1 MNETEFYQATK
12 NGALHGAYL
21 LMGEE
26 ELTKQEA
33 INRVEG
39 GLDAGFR
46 DLNRQTLQTPS
57 PQDVLS
63 ACNQL
68 PFFDAFRVVLVKD
81 WDKDTADALC
91 KKDAILFLPDTT
103 ILLLVQRGE
112 SKKTDPFFKLLSKQN
127 RVVAFEKL
135 SQDRAVNLVMREAG
149 LKNVSINRATATHLV
164 DMVGLDAYRLK
175 NEFSKAAD
183 YAGRNGEVTEEI
195 LSLVVTP
202 TTEFAVFTMLEAL
215 LAGKKK
221 QGVAMVEKALKEGES
236 AMGLAAFMA
245 GQLKLILTAR
255 EYLDMGKS
263 PGAVTKMLCDKPF
276 AVKPYPAKKAVQS
289 AQKRT
294 AASLRQAVAAFERV
308 DLMTRQGIAQDSDAL
323 LLGIF
328 SQF

>member
-12 NGALHGAYL
+12 NGDLHGAYL
-21 LMGEE
+21 LVGEE

-33 INRVEG
+33 INRVEER
-39 GLDAGFR
+39 LDPGFK
-46 DLNRQTLQTPS
+46 DLNRQTFQAPA

-103 ILLLVQRGE
+103 VLLLVQRGE
-112 SKKTDPFFKLLSKQN
+112 CKKTDPFFKLLSKQN

-135 SQDRAVNLVMREAG
+135 TQDRAINMVMREAG
-149 LKNVSINRATATHLV
+149 LRNVGINRSTAMRLV
-164 DMVGLDAYRLK
+164 DMVGLDAYRLR

-183 YAGRNGEVTEEI
+183 YVGRNHEVTEEI

-202 TTEFAVFTMLEAL
+202 TTEFTVFAMLDAL

-221 QGVAMVEKALKEGES
+221 QGVAMVEDALKNGES

-245 GQLKLILTAR
+245 GRLKLILTAR

-263 PGAVTKMLCDKPF
+263 PDATAKLLGGSLF
-276 AVKPYPAKKAVQS
+276 AAKKAVQS

-294 AASLRQAVAAFERV
+294 AASLRQAVTAFERV
-308 DLMTRQGIAQDSDAL
+308 DVMTRQGLAEDSDAL
-323 LLGIF
+323 LLGVF

>member
-21 LMGEE
+21 LVGEE

-33 INRVEG
+33 INRVEER
-39 GLDAGFR
+39 LDPGFK
-46 DLNRQTLQTPS
+46 DLNRQTLQAPS
-57 PQDVLS
+57 AQDVLA
-63 ACNQL
+63 ACGQL
-68 PFFDAFRVVLVKD
+68 PFFDAFRMVLVKD

-91 KKDAILFLPDTT
+91 KKDAILFLPETT
-103 ILLLVQRGE
+103 VLLLVQRGE

-135 SQDRAVNLVMREAG
+135 TQDRAVNMVMREAG
-149 LKNVSINRATATHLV
+149 LRNVGINRGTAMRLV
-164 DMVGLDAYRLK
+164 DMVGLDAYRLR

-183 YAGRNGEVTEEI
+183 YAGRNHEVTEEI

-202 TTEFAVFTMLEAL
+202 TTEFTVFAMLEAL

-221 QGVAMVEKALKEGES
+221 QGVAMVEDALKNGES

-245 GQLKLILTAR
+245 GRLKLILTAR

-263 PGAVTKMLCDKPF
+263 ADAT
-276 AVKPYPAKKAVQS
+276 VKLLGGSPYAAKKAVQS

-294 AASLRQAVAAFERV
+294 ASSLRQAVAAFERV
-308 DLMTRQGIAQDSDAL
+308 DVMTRQGLASDSDAL

-328 SQF
+328 SHF

>member
-21 LMGEE
+21 LVGEE

-33 INRVEG
+33 INRVEER
-39 GLDAGFR
+39 LDPGFK
-46 DLNRQTLQTPS
+46 DLNRQTFQAPAS
-57 PQDVLS
+57 QDVLS

-91 KKDAILFLPDTT
+91 KKDAILLLPDTT
-103 ILLLVQRGE
+103 VLLLVQRGE
-112 SKKTDPFFKLLSKQN
+112 CKKTEPFFKLLSKQN

-135 SQDRAVNLVMREAG
+135 TQDRAINMVMREAG
-149 LKNVSINRATATHLV
+149 LRNVGINRSTAMRLV
-164 DMVGLDAYRLK
+164 DMVGLDAYRLR

-183 YAGRNGEVTEEI
+183 YVGRNHEVTEEI

-202 TTEFAVFTMLEAL
+202 TTEFTVFAMLDAL

-221 QGVAMVEKALKEGES
+221 QGVAMVEDALKNGES

-245 GQLKLILTAR
+245 GRLKLILTAR

-263 PGAVTKMLCDKPF
+263 PDA
-276 AVKPYPAKKAVQS
+276 AVKLLGGSPYAAKKAVQS

-294 AASLRQAVAAFERV
+294 AASLRQAVTAFERV
-308 DLMTRQGIAQDSDAL
+308 DVMTRQGLAEDSDAL
-323 LLGIF
+323 LLGVF

>member
-12 NGALHGAYL
+12 NGDLHGAYL
-21 LMGEE
+21 LVGEE

-33 INRVEG
+33 INRVEER
-39 GLDAGFR
+39 LDPGFK
-46 DLNRQTLQTPS
+46 DLNRQTFQAPA

-91 KKDAILFLPDTT
+91 KKDAILLLPDTT
-103 ILLLVQRGE
+103 VLLLVQRGE
-112 SKKTDPFFKLLSKQN
+112 CKKTEPFFKLLSKQN

-135 SQDRAVNLVMREAG
+135 TQDRAINMVMREAG
-149 LKNVSINRATATHLV
+149 LRNVGINRSTAMRLV
-164 DMVGLDAYRLK
+164 DMVGLDAYRLR

-183 YAGRNGEVTEEI
+183 YVGRNHEVTEEI

-202 TTEFAVFTMLEAL
+202 TTEFTVFAMLDAL

-221 QGVAMVEKALKEGES
+221 QGVAMVEDALKNGES

-245 GQLKLILTAR
+245 GRLKLILTAR

-263 PGAVTKMLCDKPF
+263 PDATAKLLGGSLF
-276 AVKPYPAKKAVQS
+276 AAKKAVQS

-294 AASLRQAVAAFERV
+294 AASLRQAVTAFERV
-308 DLMTRQGIAQDSDAL
+308 DVMTRQGLAEDSDAL
-323 LLGIF
+323 LLGVF

>member
-21 LMGEE
+21 LVGEE

-33 INRVEG
+33 ISRVEER
-39 GLDAGFR
+39 LDPGFK
-46 DLNRQTLQTPS
+46 DLNRQTLQAPS
-57 PQDVLS
+57 ASDVLS
-63 ACNQL
+63 ACGQL
-68 PFFDAFRVVLVKD
+68 PFFDAFRMVLVKD
-81 WDKDTADALC
+81 WDKETADTLC
-91 KKDAILFLPDTT
+91 KKDAILFLPETT

-135 SQDRAVNLVMREAG
+135 SQDRAVNMVMREAG
-149 LKNVSINRATATHLV
+149 LRNVGVSRGTAMRLV
-164 DMVGLDAYRLK
+164 DMVGLDAYRLR

-183 YAGRNGEVTEEI
+183 YAGSNHEVTEEI

-202 TTEFAVFTMLEAL
+202 TTEFTVFEMLEAL

-221 QGVAMVEKALKEGES
+221 QGVAMVEDALKNGES

-245 GQLKLILTAR
+245 GRLKLILTAR

-263 PGAVTKMLCDKPF
+263 PDAAAKLLGGS
-276 AVKPYPAKKAVQS
+276 PYAAKKAVQS

-294 AASLRQAVAAFERV
+294 AASLRQAVAAFEQV
-308 DLMTRQGIAQDSDAL
+308 DIMTRQGLATDSDAL

>member
-12 NGALHGAYL
+12 SGALHGAYL

-33 INRVEG
+33 IARVEG
-39 GLDAGFR
+39 MLDAGFR

-57 PQDVLS
+57 PQEVLS
-63 ACNQL
+63 ACAQL
-68 PFFDAFRVVLVKD
+68 PFFDAFRIVLVKD

-91 KKDAILFLPDTT
+91 KNDAVLFLPESTV
-103 ILLLVQRGE
+103 LLLIQRGD
-112 SKKTDPFFKLLSKQN
+112 SKKTDSLFKLLSRQN

-135 SQDRAVNLVMREAG
+135 TQDRAVNLVMREAG
-149 LKNVSINRATATHLV
+149 LKNVGISRGTASRLV

-183 YAGRNGEVTEEI
+183 YAGKNKEVTDEI

-202 TTEFAVFTMLEAL
+202 TAEFAVFEMLDAL

-221 QGVAMVEKALKEGES
+221 QGIAMVEKALKEGES

-245 GQLKLILTAR
+245 GRLKLILTAR
-255 EYLDMGKS
+255 EYLDGGKS
-263 PGAVTKMLCDKPF
+263 PDAAARLMGGSFYA
-276 AVKPYPAKKAVQS
+276 AKKAVQS

-294 AASLRQAVAAFERV
+294 ASGLREAVAAFERV
-308 DLMTRQGIAQDSDAL
+308 DLMTRQGLAKDSEAL